1 MSHPELMKELNR
13 ILSYLFDD
21 EPKKN
26 KDAEGGKT

>member
-1 MSHPELMKELNR
+1 MSHQELMRELHR
-13 ILSYLFDD
+13 LLDYLFDD